1 MGVESRAKFL
11 VMGAMLLAVLAGLSG
26 FRRIPVTAYEAQG
39 VVVKLPFGNGIDTAG
54 RAIGI
59 DGRMYGPLTFAANT
73 HMVVVADSYHERL
86 LIFRHGHMSELPAT
100 GKMIEDIAIS
110 ANNQIVAADNRQLTV
125 WSFERHKIRPI
136 VQFSGPKGYTDA
148 LWHIA
153 LAPRQRILVERLRFG
168 HGTFQAR
175 IDEYSMK
182 GQLIRSLAEAR
193 AGRNGALNPLGASDI
208 ALPVQNLQVAP
219 DGHLYLEPMPLT
231 GSSRTVRIYQ
241 QDGML
246 LGQLIIQSPETI
258 LRSDFLGVDARGRV
272 YMVINM
278 DVPHKARV
286 LVAEPDGHLVA
297 DIPVPAVS
305 VYAANYGRVLP
316 SGEFYLDDSTSSTY
330 RIRAYRPVTRRVWH
344 WVGF

>member
-1 MGVESRAKFL
+1 MRVPSRAKFW
-11 VMGAMLLAVLAGLSG
+11 VMGFIVLAILVGISG
-26 FRRIPVTAYEAQG
+26 FRRVQVTTYESPG
-39 VVVKLPFGNGIDTAG
+39 VVVKLPFGNGTDAAG
-54 RAIGI
+54 RAAGI
-59 DGRMYGPLTFAANT
+59 DGRMYGPLTFAVHG
-73 HMVVVADSYHERL
+73 HMIAVADTYHERL
-86 LIFRHGHMSELPAT
+86 LVFRHGHMTEIPAP

-110 ANNQIVAADNRQLTV
+110 ARNQIVAADNRQLTV
-125 WSFERHKIRPI
+125 WSFEHRRAQPI
-136 VQFSGPKGYTDA
+136 VQFSGSKGYTDA

-153 LAPRQRILVERLRFG
+153 LEPRQRILVERLRFG

-193 AGRNGALNPLGASDI
+193 AGRHGALDPLGTSSI
-208 ALPVQNLQVAP
+208 SLPIQNLQVAP
-219 DGHLYLEPMPLT
+219 DGHVYLEPMPLA

-241 QDGML
+241 QDGMP
-246 LGQLIIQSPETI
+246 LGELIVQSPEKI

-297 DIPVPAVS
+297 DIHVPAVP
-305 VYAANYGRVLP
+305 VYAASYGRVLP
-316 SGEFYLDDSTSSTY
+316 SGEFYLDDSTASTY
-330 RIRAYRPVTRRVWH
+330 RIRSYRPVTRRVWR